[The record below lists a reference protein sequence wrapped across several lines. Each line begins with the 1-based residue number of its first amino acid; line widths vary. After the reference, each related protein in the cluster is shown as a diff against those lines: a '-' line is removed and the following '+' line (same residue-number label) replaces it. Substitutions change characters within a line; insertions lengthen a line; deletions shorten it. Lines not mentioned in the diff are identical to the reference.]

1 LPMKCLQ
8 GTTSI
13 EGKGRSARIQ
23 ISEWMVH
30 EMDAGFERE
39 LKKTVKTYL
48 DRGRSGDYEHTL
60 RAVGYGKKL
69 LRHEEGEEAI
79 VIPALYLHDVGW
91 GEVNFED
98 FINIASPSQRKDAAS
113 VNLHMKRGATLAK
126 QILEE
131 LGYDR
136 EMTRAIVSIIAVHDR
151 PQKILAMENPS
162 ATLVL
167 EADYLDRFGAK
178 SLSRFERM
186 FEMKPVT
193 EIEKKDAA
201 AYLKK
206 GLKTWFRTRTAR
218 RMALQL
224 AKESGLC

>member
-1 LPMKCLQ
+1 
-8 GTTSI
+8 
-13 EGKGRSARIQ
+13 
-23 ISEWMVH
+23 
-30 EMDAGFERE
+30 
-39 LKKTVKTYL
+39 
-48 DRGRSGDYEHTL
+48 
-60 RAVGYGKKL
+60 
-69 LRHEEGEEAI
+69 
-79 VIPALYLHDVGW
+79 
-91 GEVNFED
+91 
-98 FINIASPSQRKDAAS
+98 
-113 VNLHMKRGATLAK
+113 
-126 QILEE
+126 
-131 LGYDR
+131 
-136 EMTRAIVSIIAVHDR
+136 
-151 PQKILAMENPS
+151 MENPS